1 MNKVILNLIN
11 SKVFDINDTYSLVQ
25 VNKYFSNNKLLN
37 YHNNLVLVNKI
48 NKFKI
53 IQCTF
58 SEWVSQA
65 QRACNLAQAVGIT
78 DKDVQAHEY
87 SMEYY
92 SEFFSKPFNNIT
104 DNEVALLNSY
114 IWLNTNVRNA
124 KQFMGETSKYFR
136 IHPNGLIFQIPNLQN
151 YVSGNGPFINI
162 KYRFSRTEK
171 ENYVYLPKD
180 ELYVNLVVEIEPDNT
195 EITISKDKLERIM
208 KSIILQDSDLSFD
221 KRVSNLDLFIEY

>member
-25 VNKYFSNNKLLN
+25 VNKYFSNNNLLN

-58 SEWVSQA
+58 SEWT
-65 QRACNLAQAVGIT
+65 GIT
-78 DKDVQAHEY
+78 NKAVQAHEY

-114 IWLNTNVRNA
+114 IWLNTNVRNS

-136 IHPNGLIFQIPNLQN
+136 IYPNGLIFQIPNLQN

-180 ELYVNLVVEIEPDNT
+180 EMYVNLVIEIEPDNT

-221 KRVSNLDLFIEY
+221 KRVYNLDLFIEY

>member
-25 VNKYFSNNKLLN
+25 VNKYFSNNNLLN

-58 SEWVSQA
+58 SEWVGIIDK
-65 QRACNLAQAVGIT
+65 AVH
-78 DKDVQAHEY
+78 AHEY

-92 SEFFSKPFNNIT
+92 SEFFNKPFNNIT

-136 IHPNGLIFQIPNLQN
+136 IYPNGLILQIPNLQN

-180 ELYVNLVVEIEPDNT
+180 EMYVNLVIEIESHNT
-195 EITISKDKLERIM
+195 EVTISKDKLERIM
-208 KSIILQDSDLSFD
+208 KSIIVQDSDLSFD

>member
-1 MNKVILNLIN
+1 MNKVIVNLIN

-25 VNKYFSNNKLLN
+25 VNKYFSNNKILN

-58 SEWVSQA
+58 SEWT
-65 QRACNLAQAVGIT
+65 GIT
-78 DKDVQAHEY
+78 NKAVQAHEY

-136 IHPNGLIFQIPNLQN
+136 IYPNGLICQIPNLQN

-162 KYRFSRTEK
+162 KYRFSKKEK

-180 ELYVNLVVEIEPDNT
+180 DLYVNLVVEIEPYYK
-195 EITISKDKLERIM
+195 EVTISKDKLERIM

-221 KRVSNLDLFIEY
+221 KRISNLDLFIEY

>member
-1 MNKVILNLIN
+1 MNKVIVNLIN

-25 VNKYFSNNKLLN
+25 VNKYFSKNKLLN
-37 YHNNLVLVNKI
+37 YHNNLVLVKKI
-48 NKFKI
+48 NKFNI

-58 SEWVSQA
+58 SEWTGVT
-65 QRACNLAQAVGIT
+65 N
-78 DKDVQAHEY
+78 KDVQAHEY

-92 SEFFSKPFNNIT
+92 SEFFNKPFNNIT

-136 IHPNGLIFQIPNLQN
+136 IYPNGLICQIPNLQN

-180 ELYVNLVVEIEPDNT
+180 EMYVNLVVEIEPYYK
-195 EITISKDKLERIM
+195 EVTISKDKLERIM